1 MVPLFFNELS
11 ALPLCTSLDEA
22 RTRLGSYADLL
33 LSIKA
38 HIPNIEV
45 RYQYSLF
52 YTEILNGSYIGNVC
66 LALVKEA
73 RKNSQSDDVNRFQY
87 LLMSQ
92 HDPYIKEELDDSD
105 QINYVLTKTFLK
117 KNDNELIPV
126 EGFKAAYFCNSIC
139 VGLFSEPYW
148 RNHIHTIIIDNGSE
162 PFNIDIACI
171 SKEEHLT
178 TQAYTEW
185 VDRNVD
191 VELKEST
198 IPIAKKLGQNHKAVG
213 KHHGKELLYAHALKL
228 IRSPYIDEIITSAA
242 YGTPSDQDYIAG
254 YEDTVGVI
262 RIMLIWEEP
271 KVSMIVRTTGR
282 NMKETIA
289 IANILRSQFA
299 K

>member
-1 MVPLFFNELS
+1 MASLFFNELS

-117 KNDNELIPV
+117 KNDNELVPV

-162 PFNIDIACI
+162 PFDIDIACI

-178 TQAYTEW
+178 TQAYTE
-185 VDRNVD
+185 
-191 VELKEST
+191 
-198 IPIAKKLGQNHKAVG
+198 
-213 KHHGKELLYAHALKL
+213 
-228 IRSPYIDEIITSAA
+228 
-242 YGTPSDQDYIAG
+242 
-254 YEDTVGVI
+254 
-262 RIMLIWEEP
+262 
-271 KVSMIVRTTGR
+271 
-282 NMKETIA
+282 
-289 IANILRSQFA
+289 
-299 K
+299 